1 MSRTA
6 CLYILEN
13 LQGDLLPDARTEK
26 DKVLDVSDALSSL
39 CSYLEIKAEYLSG
52 TYGTPPDEYLIYRF
66 YLGESPVNFD
76 VERNCEY
83 GITIRPEGDGL
94 QEDSWRIDKSRLDR
108 YGPAALEIS
117 PGNYVEGGIGDDIH
131 IRASVTPED
140 AKVEFGREE
149 LEYDRER
156 GIYDYTMDEDGK
168 GVVLHLKGRGSGLV
182 YVEAGMPVSD
192 AAGITIVVI

>member
-1 MSRTA
+1 M
-6 CLYILEN
+6 
-13 LQGDLLPDARTEK
+13 
-26 DKVLDVSDALSSL
+26 
-39 CSYLEIKAEYLSG
+39 
-52 TYGTPPDEYLIYRF
+52 
-66 YLGESPVNFD
+66 
-76 VERNCEY
+76 
-83 GITIRPEGDGL
+83 
-94 QEDSWRIDKSRLDR
+94 
-108 YGPAALEIS
+108 
-117 PGNYVEGGIGDDIH
+117 
-131 IRASVTPED
+131 TPED